1 MVKTTL
7 LTDEWKIQ
15 PNSGGH
21 NHGGCGGHDGVMI
34 KTAATVAS
42 LVKVSPAILRLTAM
56 LTVLSDFFVKI
67 VFSLS
72 NTFVAVAPLVCP

>member
-1 MVKTTL
+1 MVMTA
-7 LTDEWKIQ
+7 
-15 PNSGGH
+15 
-21 NHGGCGGHDGVMI
+21 VMI

-72 NTFVAVAPLVCP
+72 NTFVAVAPLVCR